1 MTRIKGLGFD
11 FGREFLLG
19 KDSGYVQKA
28 QNGLYFFM
36 SSYHKF
42 LTGVQM
48 DSQTWM
54 MLSEKYLAPTYARYP
69 IVLVKGRGT
78 RLWDMDG
85 REYLDFVSGLAVCNL
100 GHCHPKVV
108 KAIQD
113 QAEKLIHVSN
123 FYYIE
128 PQIRLASLL
137 CQYSFADNVFF
148 SNSGAEANE
157 GGIKLARKH
166 AKEKMRG
173 DRYEIITMEHSFH
186 GRTLATLT
194 ATAQEKF
201 HKGYSPLMPGFKY
214 VPFNDPEAVKNAI
227 DSKTCAVLVEP
238 IQGEGGVNCPSE
250 GYLKTL
256 RKICDETEILLIFD
270 EVQVGMGR
278 TGKLFAYEH
287 EGVEPD
293 MLTLAKS
300 LAGGVPIGALLIKKE
315 IAESFKPGDHASTF
329 GGNPLATAAGVA
341 ALTAI
346 LEEGM
351 LENCKKVGDYFFYKL
366 KEMKGRFPFIHEV
379 RGRGLIIGMELKV
392 DGSSIV
398 KEMMGRGILINC
410 TMGNVLRFLP
420 PLIVTQEEVDQMVR
434 GLEEVFQGIA
444 C

>member
-1 MTRIKGLGFD
+1 
-11 FGREFLLG
+11 
-19 KDSGYVQKA
+19 
-28 QNGLYFFM
+28 
-36 SSYHKF
+36 
-42 LTGVQM
+42 M
-48 DSQTWM
+48 DPQTLM
-54 MLSEKYLAPTYARYP
+54 MLSEKYIAHTYARYP
-69 IVLVKGRGT
+69 ILLVQGKGT
-78 RLWDMDG
+78 RVWDMDG
-85 REYLDFVSGLAVCNL
+85 REYLDFVAGLAVCNL

-108 KAIQD
+108 KAIQE

-128 PQIRLASLL
+128 PQIQLASLL
-137 CQYSFADNVFF
+137 CQHSFGDKVFF
-148 SNSGAEANE
+148 CNSGAEANE
-157 GGIKLARKH
+157 GAMKLARKY
-166 AKEKMRG
+166 AKEKMEG
-173 DRYEIITMEHSFH
+173 DRYEIITMERSFH

-214 VPFNDPEAVKNAI
+214 VPFNNVEAVKNAI
-227 DSKTCAVLVEP
+227 DSKTCAVMLEP

-250 GYLKTL
+250 GYLKAI
-256 RKICDETEILLIFD
+256 REICDEKRILLIFD

-278 TGKLFAYEH
+278 TGRLFACEH

-293 MLTLAKS
+293 MMTLAKS
-300 LAGGVPIGALLIKKE
+300 LAGGVPIGALLMKKE

-351 LENCKKVGDYFFYKL
+351 LENCQKVGDYFL
-366 KEMKGRFPFIHEV
+366 KRLEEIKRKFPFIQEV
-379 RGRGLIIGMELKV
+379 RGKGLILGMELKM

-398 KEMMGRGILINC
+398 KEMMERGILINC

-420 PLIVTQEEVDQMVR
+420 PLIVMKEEVDRVVES
-434 GLEEVFQGIA
+434 LEEVFKGIS
-444 C
+444 